1 MNDSTPAP
9 EAPRRPLKRRLGNA
23 IAVPLIKLILRLL
36 WKTCRVTVYG
46 DEHVRRL
53 MADDQPFIP
62 VYWHQQHVFCAWYL
76 LQKQREGLKLGFL
89 ISPSKDGDAAAR
101 IMSDLGARVVRGSSN
116 RTGARAIR
124 DLYQVMA
131 REKISPVNT
140 ADGPTGP
147 AFAFKPGAVM
157 LAQLTGY
164 PVLPMAYAASRAW
177 ELGTWD
183 HFRIPKPFSRIA
195 VVVGEPRH
203 VDRKTAMTDQEPIAR
218 ELEATLNRLG
228 EEATGH
234 VQREPAP

>member
-1 MNDSTPAP
+1 V
-9 EAPRRPLKRRLGNA
+9 
-23 IAVPLIKLILRLL
+23 I
-36 WKTCRVTVYG
+36 
-46 DEHVRRL
+46 
-53 MADDQPFIP
+53 
-62 VYWHQQHVFCAWYL
+62 
-76 LQKQREGLKLGFL
+76 
-89 ISPSKDGDAAAR
+89 
-101 IMSDLGARVVRGSSN
+101 RGSSN

-131 REKISPVNT
+131 KEKISPVNT

-164 PVLPMAYAASRAW
+164 PVLPMAYAAERAW

-183 HFRIPKPFSRIA
+183 RFRIPKPFSRIA
-195 VVVGEPRH
+195 VVIGEPRH

-228 EEATGH
+228 EEAAGH
-234 VQREPAP
+234 VQRESGP